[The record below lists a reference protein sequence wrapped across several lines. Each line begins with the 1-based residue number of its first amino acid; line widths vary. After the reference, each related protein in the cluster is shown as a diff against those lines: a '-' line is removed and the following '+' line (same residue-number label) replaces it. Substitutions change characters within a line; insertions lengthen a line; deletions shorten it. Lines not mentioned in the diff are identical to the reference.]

1 MQTYMNEIKFKDVE
15 DIKLIQE
22 RVDKPSDL
30 LRDAVFI
37 D

>member
-1 MQTYMNEIKFKDVE
+1 MNEIKFKDVD

-22 RVDKPSDL
+22 HVNKPSDL